1 MNLTKSYTL
10 TVGLLIFSFFAL
22 TAVGPCQQDQG
33 TRYSYEGI
41 SANAFDAAKEIEY
54 DSLLQK
60 YVDNDNLIK
69 YQKWTENTSDLQ
81 GLKNVLTAM
90 GNADDSSMSL
100 DAKKSFYINAYN
112 ALTIDLILSHYNET
126 MGGGGSPYPGVRS
139 IRNISNLDSK
149 VWDHFKW
156 RVAGKQRSL
165 NDIEHRILRPM
176 GDARIHFAIVCAS
189 VGCPPI
195 YKHAFSENT
204 LNQVL
209 DELANSFVNSGR
221 STTFDKVNRIIST
234 SHILNW
240 FGQDFVAS
248 FGSLKSFFARYV
260 TVIPSQEVESY
271 SIKFHDYDWSL
282 NESPPTGSGTEND
295 VPSPS
300 PSPSPSPT
308 PGSGTER
315 EFEN

>member
-1 MNLTKSYTL
+1 MNPVKSYTL
-10 TVGLLIFSFFAL
+10 TLALLIFSALAL

-33 TRYSYEGI
+33 KRYSYDGI
-41 SANAFDAAKEIEY
+41 SANAFDAAKESEY

-60 YVDNDNLIK
+60 YVDNDSLIK
-69 YQKWTENTSDLQ
+69 YEKWTQNTADFQ
-81 GLKNVLTAM
+81 NLKNVIAAM
-90 GNADDSSMSL
+90 GSADDSTMSL
-100 DAKKSFYINAYN
+100 DAKKAFYINAYN
-112 ALTIDLILSHYNET
+112 ALTIDLILSHYSET
-126 MGGGGSPYPGVRS
+126 MGGNGSPLPGERS
-139 IRNISNLDSK
+139 IRNISNLDSQ

-156 RVAGKQRSL
+156 RVSGKQRSL

-189 VGCPPI
+189 MGCPPI
-195 YKHAFSENT
+195 YRHAFSEGT

-209 DELANSFVNSGR
+209 DELADSFVNSGK

-240 FGQDFVAS
+240 FGQDFVNS
-248 FGSLKSFFARYV
+248 FGSLKSFFSKYV
-260 TVIPSQEVESY
+260 EVIPAQEVESY

-282 NESPPTGSGTEND
+282 NESPPTGSGTEHE
-295 VPSPS
+295 VPA

-308 PGSGTER
+308 PGGSGTER
-315 EFEN
+315 EIGG